1 MVLFRLS
8 TLLATAAYLTA
19 HASFLPRA
27 NTPTWLTLPPT
38 PTLPG
43 NPVGTKT
50 PINGVKIWHAE
61 FGTKSSS
68 RLPVILL
75 HGALASSRWW
85 GNEVAQLMKN
95 NYVIVMDTRGH
106 GQSTADNTT
115 FSYNLFAQDAAAL
128 LKSLGISKAAWVGW
142 SDGGDAIL
150 SALLDPNLASMVAR
164 GFTTGAN
171 HNPDAVNLTYLDTQM
186 IYDVYYR
193 LVDEYIELQPEGN
206 TTEVR
211 ARLDN
216 LNNRLDELGGSQPN
230 WTKADLQKIK
240 LGSKLTLSWGDHEEV
255 IKLSEPA
262 FMHDAIPNSKLVL
275 VKNVSHFGLVQDPKQ
290 FSSIL
295 ENFLA

>member
-1 MVLFRLS
+1 MVLFRLPS
-8 TLLATAAYLTA
+8 LLATAVFLSA

-27 NTPTWLTLPPT
+27 TTPTWETLPPT

-43 NPVGTKT
+43 NPAGTKT
-50 PINGVKIWHAE
+50 SINGVEIWHAE
-61 FGTKSSS
+61 FGTKSASK
-68 RLPVILL
+68 LPVIML

-85 GNEVAQLMKN
+85 GNEVEQLMKK

-106 GQSTADNTT
+106 GRSTMDDTP
-115 FSYNLFAQDAAAL
+115 FSYNLFAHD
-128 LKSLGISKAAWVGW
+128 
-142 SDGGDAIL
+142 
-150 SALLDPNLASMVAR
+150 ALLDPTIAPMVAR

-171 HNPDAVNLTYLDTQM
+171 HNPDAVNLTYFDTQM

-193 LVDEYIELQPEGN
+193 VVAEYEELQPNGN
-206 TTEVR
+206 VT
-211 ARLDN
+211 ALNDALDT
-216 LNNRLDELGGSQPN
+216 LGSTQPM
-230 WTKADLQKIK
+230 WTKADLQNIT

-255 IKLSEPA
+255 IKLSESA

-275 VKNVSHFGLVQDPKQ
+275 ARNVSHFGLVQDPKQ